1 MRLANIN
8 LLEISSYI
16 YILFYIDQQPWMAM
30 ETTQVTVSP
39 SMHMCPYSGIVGNYK
54 EIKTDLNHIMT
65 IEVTEV

>member
-8 LLEISSYI
+8 LLEISS

-39 SMHMCPYSGIVGNYK
+39 SMHMCPYSGIVGSYK
-54 EIKTDLNHIMT
+54 EIKTALNH
-65 IEVTEV
+65 EN